1 MGDDYPLPSDLMNP
15 ISRALIV
22 DDDDD
27 ARAKLRKLLASHP
40 EVEIV
45 GEADS
50 VTEAIAQFHAHRP
63 NLIFLDVQMPKRD
76 GFSLLPELRP
86 VPEIIFVTAYDVF
99 AVKAFEVNAAD
110 FLLKPIRPDRLALAL
125 AHLAR
130 QTPRKAKPFAHDDRV
145 FLYSDHEMR
154 VVLATD
160 ITHIVAEQNY
170 CRVHLASHEPM
181 LVRRTMSEW
190 KRLLPGKCFLH
201 VNRSTLI
208 NIYAVEEMLPLPHH
222 HTTVSFVGGS
232 STIELARIP
241 SRRLRKAVAAI
252 LPS

>member
-1 MGDDYPLPSDLMNP
+1 MNP
-15 ISRALIV
+15 IHRALIV
-22 DDDDD
+22 DDEDD

-50 VTEAIAQFHAHRP
+50 VTEAISRFHAHRP

-86 VPEIIFVTAYDVF
+86 LPEIVFVTAYDVF

-110 FLLKPIRPDRLALAL
+110 FLLKPIQPDRLALAL
-125 AHLAR
+125 ARLTRRA
-130 QTPRKAKPFAHDDRV
+130 PRKAKPFAHDDRV
-145 FLYSDHEMR
+145 FLYSDQEMR

-160 ITHIVAEQNY
+160 ISHIAAEQNY
-170 CRVHLASHEPM
+170 CRVHLANHEPM
-181 LVRRTMSEW
+181 LVRRTMTEW
-190 KRLLPGKCFLH
+190 KRLLPKKYFLR

-208 NIYAVEEMLPLPHH
+208 NLYAVEEILPLPNH
-222 HTTVSFVGGS
+222 HTTVSFVGGG
-232 STIELARIP
+232 STIELSRIP
-241 SRRLRKAVAAI
+241 SRRLRKGVGTI
-252 LPS
+252 LPL